1 MWYNRDNEYIFSKIN
16 DVETEDFNMSNINV
30 SGGLGINTDV
40 IEKMVTIASLE
51 VEGVAALSNRNL
63 DIKSVVSGNSPLKPV
78 KVTAKNGAVDIS
90 VYISVKPGFK
100 VKTVA
105 EAVQVNVKDKLQDM
119 TGNAITRVN
128 VLIADLAEEEI
139 AED

>member
-1 MWYNRDNEYIFSKIN
+1 MWYNKINEYIFSKIN

-30 SGGLGINTDV
+30 SGGLGINTEV
-40 IEKMVTIASLE
+40 IEKMVTFAALE
-51 VEGVAALSNRNL
+51 VEGVAALSNRAL
-63 DIKSVVSGNSPLKPV
+63 DVTGVMKGNSPLKSV

-100 VKTVA
+100 VKTIA
-105 EAVQVNVKDKLQDM
+105 EAVQANVKDKLQDM

-128 VLIADLAEEEI
+128 VLIADLAEEETI
-139 AED
+139 ED

>member
-1 MWYNRDNEYIFSKIN
+1 
-16 DVETEDFNMSNINV
+16 MSNINV

>member
-1 MWYNRDNEYIFSKIN
+1 MWYNRGNEYIFSKIN

-139 AED
+139 VED

>member
-1 MWYNRDNEYIFSKIN
+1 MWYNRGNEYIFSKIN